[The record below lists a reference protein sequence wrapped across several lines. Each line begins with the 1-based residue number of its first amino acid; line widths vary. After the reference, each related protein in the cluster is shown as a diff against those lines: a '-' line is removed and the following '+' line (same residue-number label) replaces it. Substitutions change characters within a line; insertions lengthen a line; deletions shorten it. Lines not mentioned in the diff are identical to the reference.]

1 MKKGA
6 LLLLLLFVSALRSQE
21 GMTFATCLETAMQN
35 NLAVKQAELQ
45 QQIAVVQHRSSYGLV
60 LPSVYANAENRNSW
74 GKEIDN
80 DTNLF
85 VNAYLKSYEGTLN
98 AEWNIFNGFLA
109 INSIKLAK
117 RQLESDKSNL
127 QRVRNEVTIDLAQR
141 FITILYLQ
149 DIIAAIQEQIKSS
162 EKQVEIAQLK
172 FDQGAIAESELF
184 KLKSQKASEELNLLT
199 NQNLEMENMVALK
212 QLMNIPIN
220 QEIFLLKPELE
231 LNENLVDVSDQFT
244 MIDEAVKKH
253 PAYQM
258 SIWEEKKMRAELAV
272 ARADRYPLLMA
283 RFMYRS
289 NYQEDY
295 DDFDQGI
302 PFDVQLDENTSKQIR
317 IYLTIPIFNKFQTH
331 SQIKSTKLGYKQ
343 SKLFVQQEYN
353 RLSNEVMQAITNAKT
368 SIKKNEA
375 SASAFA
381 FAQKSFS
388 ADELKFEMG
397 KININELNT
406 SKIIYNNNQAEL
418 IRAKYELLFNNALIK
433 FYMGETFAL

>member
-1 MKKGA
+1 MRKSVII
-6 LLLLLLFVSALRSQE
+6 LLSIIGFAAHSQE
-21 GMTFATCLETAMQN
+21 GMTFAICLERAMQN
-35 NLAVKQAELQ
+35 NLAIKHAELQ
-45 QQIAVVQHRSSYGLV
+45 QQIGKVQHRSSYGLL
-60 LPSVYANAENRNSW
+60 LPSIYADAENRNSW

-141 FITILYLQ
+141 FITVLYLQ
-149 DIIAAIQEQIKSS
+149 DIIAAIKEQIKSS

-172 FDQGAIAESELF
+172 FDQGVIAESELF
-184 KLKSQKASEELNLLT
+184 KIKSQKASEELNLLT
-199 NQNLEMENMVALK
+199 NENLVSENMIALK
-212 QLMNIPIN
+212 QLMNIPISE
-220 QEIFLLKPELE
+220 EIFLLKPELE
-231 LNENLVDVSDQFT
+231 LNENVLSVEDQFA
-244 MIDEAVKKH
+244 MVDAAVKKH

-258 SIWEEKKMRAELAV
+258 SIWEEKKMRSELAV

-317 IYLTIPIFNKFQTH
+317 FYLTIPIFNRFQTH
-331 SQIKSTKLGYKQ
+331 SEIKSTKLAYKQ
-343 SKLFVQQEYN
+343 AKIFVQQEYN
-353 RLSNEVMQAITNAKT
+353 RLSNEVLQAITNTKT
-368 SIKKNEA
+368 ALKKSEA
-375 SASAFA
+375 SASAFE

-406 SKIIYNNNQAEL
+406 SKIIFNNNQAEL
-418 IRAKYELLFNNALIK
+418 IRSKYELLFNNALIK
-433 FYMGETFAL
+433 FYMGDTFAL